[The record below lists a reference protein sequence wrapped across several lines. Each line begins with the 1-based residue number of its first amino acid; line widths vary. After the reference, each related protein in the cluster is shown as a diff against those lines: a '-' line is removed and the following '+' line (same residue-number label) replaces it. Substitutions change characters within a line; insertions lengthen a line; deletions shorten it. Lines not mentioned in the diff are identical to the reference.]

1 MNGRI
6 EAVKEIIKK
15 NINDARCGIFCSRNI
30 LGDFM
35 EEIYNRD
42 GVKVDI
48 CYENSYFEVFGLS
61 EKEYVEVAKYYFES
75 LKSLRRRA

>member
-15 NINDARCGIFCSRNI
+15 NINDAMCGIFCSRNI
-30 LGDFM
+30 MGDFM
-35 EEIYNRD
+35 AEIYNRD

-48 CYENSYFEVFGLS
+48 CYGYSYFEIFGLS
-61 EKEYVEVAKYYFES
+61 YEEFEEVEEFYES
-75 LKSLRRRA
+75 LRKKKRRRA